1 MAYGLGQSKLET
13 NEVENKIKQF
23 KNRPVVLL
31 GTYNSVGN
39 IAWPVGTVLL
49 Q

>member
-1 MAYGLGQSKLET
+1 MVYGLRWYMAQAQSKLEIY
-13 NEVENKIKQF
+13 EVENKIKSF

-39 IAWPVGTVLL
+39 IA
-49 Q
+49 